1 MKFTWKEDGRRI
13 ILIVVAAAISAGN
26 IKSFVGTGGLYPGGV
41 TGLTLLIQRVCEMF
55 FGWEIPYT
63 LVTCLLNFGPLYIGY
78 RYLGKKFT
86 LYSCLSI
93 LVTSIL
99 TDILPSVPIT
109 SDILLICIFGG
120 IINGAV
126 ISICLHQNATTGG
139 TDLISIYLSK
149 KKGVDTWNLILG
161 LNMVIL
167 LAAGLLFGW
176 DKALYSIIF
185 QFASTQVLHMLYK
198 RYQQNTLFIV
208 TDHPKEVYLQIYSLT
223 NHGATII
230 QGEGSYVHMQH
241 KILYSVVS
249 SEELKEVLKAVK
261 KVDPN
266 SFINV
271 IRTERVVGLFYQK
284 PNE

>member
-13 ILIVVAAAISAGN
+13 ILIVVAAAISAVN
-26 IKSFVGTGGLYPGGV
+26 IKSFVRTGGLYPGGV
-41 TGLTLLIQRVCEMF
+41 TGLTLLIQRACEMF

-139 TDLISIYLSK
+139 TDLIY
-149 KKGVDTWNLILG
+149 
-161 LNMVIL
+161 
-167 LAAGLLFGW
+167 
-176 DKALYSIIF
+176 
-185 QFASTQVLHMLYK
+185 
-198 RYQQNTLFIV
+198 LFIQEERCGHLELDSWAEYGDPSGGRPV
-208 TDHPKEVYLQIYSLT
+208 VRMGQ
-223 NHGATII
+223 GALFHHFPVCLHA
-230 QGEGSYVHMQH
+230 GSPH
-241 KILYSVVS
+241 
-249 SEELKEVLKAVK
+249 AV
-261 KVDPN
+261 
-266 SFINV
+266 
-271 IRTERVVGLFYQK
+271 
-284 PNE
+284 

>member
-13 ILIVVAAAISAGN
+13 ILIVVAAAISAVN
-26 IKSFVGTGGLYPGGV
+26 IKSFVRTGGLYPGGV
-41 TGLTLLIQRVCEMF
+41 TGLTLLIQRACEMF

-185 QFASTQVLHMLYK
+185 QFASTQVLHMLYQ
-198 RYQQNTLFIV
+198 RYQQNTLLTV
-208 TDHPKEVYLQIYSLT
+208 TDRPKEVYLQIYSPT

>member
-13 ILIVVAAAISAGN
+13 ILIVVAAAISAVN
-26 IKSFVGTGGLYPGGV
+26 IKSFVRTGGLYPGGV
-41 TGLTLLIQRVCEMF
+41 TGLTLLIQRACEMF

-161 LNMVIL
+161 LNM
-167 LAAGLLFGW
+167 
-176 DKALYSIIF
+176 
-185 QFASTQVLHMLYK
+185 
-198 RYQQNTLFIV
+198 
-208 TDHPKEVYLQIYSLT
+208 
-223 NHGATII
+223 
-230 QGEGSYVHMQH
+230 
-241 KILYSVVS
+241 
-249 SEELKEVLKAVK
+249 
-261 KVDPN
+261 
-266 SFINV
+266 
-271 IRTERVVGLFYQK
+271 
-284 PNE
+284 

>member
-13 ILIVVAAAISAGN
+13 ILIVVAAAISAVN
-26 IKSFVGTGGLYPGGV
+26 IKSFVRTGGLYPGGV
-41 TGLTLLIQRVCEMF
+41 TGLTLLIQRACEMF

-63 LVTCLLNFGPLYIGY
+63 LVACLLNFGPLYIGY

-120 IINGAV
+120 IINGTV

-139 TDLISIYLSK
+139 TDLISIYLSQ

-223 NHGATII
+223 THGATII

-249 SEELKEVLKAVK
+249 SEELKQVLKAVK
-261 KVDPN
+261 EADPN
-266 SFINV
+266 SFVNV
-271 IRTERVVGLFYQK
+271 IRTERVVGRFYQK